1 MGTRNPAQFPVLNYQ
16 VKSQL
21 PTVMVFLKSK
31 IKHALKSKSQFW
43 VKETRHKKVHSYKT
57 LENEH

>member
-31 IKHALKSKSQFW
+31 IKHALNSKSQFW
-43 VKETRHKKVHSYKT
+43 VKESRHKNVDT
-57 LENEH
+57 ICTFM